1 MEKEALEQYYDNFV
15 ESFHKSTLVA
25 FGTPDQFQ
33 YRQNCLLQAMAEFM
47 IAKYGNEFIKEN
59 EGKLDESN

>member
-1 MEKEALEQYYDNFV
+1 MEKEALEQYYDNFIDA
-15 ESFHKSTLVA
+15 FKKS
-25 FGTPDQFQ
+25 GMISYGSPDQFQ

-59 EGKLDESN
+59 KDKLDN